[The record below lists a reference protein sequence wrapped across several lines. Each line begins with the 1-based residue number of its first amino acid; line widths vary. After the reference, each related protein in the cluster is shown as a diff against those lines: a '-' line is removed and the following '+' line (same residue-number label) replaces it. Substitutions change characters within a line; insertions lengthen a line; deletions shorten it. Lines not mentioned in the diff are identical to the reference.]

1 MPTPKI
7 LTDVADIPE
16 SLKITHGGEEFLYYD
31 SGSHDP
37 ERLLISHFKDSQKD
51 AELKVEK
58 INAGEDISLKKRKL
72 EHIHKR
78 VEALVLNYDTGKTD
92 IMNFLSGMAHNVAI

>member
-37 ERLLISHFKDSQKD
+37 ERLLNFAPPSNFGILEDSERWYCDGTFSTSPDVFYQ
-51 AELKVEK
+51 VYT
-58 INAGEDISLKKRKL
+58 IHGEDCNGDSDVSEFL
-72 EHIHKR
+72 EYC
-78 VEALVLNYDTGKTD
+78 E
-92 IMNFLSGMAHNVAI
+92 